1 MISSGMRDDDDGV
14 SSDGVWVWYGTIV
27 SYPLVSRLVRLYSYL
42 VPAVPTDRR
51 TICFTP
57 RKGREPKLKN
67 TDIRKQKT
75 ENSTK
80 YPDRFGIMLLTDLF
94 TVLTSSWHRP
104 GTILCTLSFSISIH
118 SSQFRNN
125 LIFCKQKDD
134 EICRQGPY

>member
-1 MISSGMRDDDDGV
+1 MVYLLMRWGMGMVWYYRIVSSRISSRPFV
-14 SSDGVWVWYGTIV
+14 
-27 SYPLVSRLVRLYSYL
+27 LVPR

-51 TICFTP
+51 TRYLFHTQE
-57 RKGREPKLKN
+57 RTGAKTKN

>member
-1 MISSGMRDDDDGV
+1 MVYLLMRWCMGMVLYYRIVSSRISSRPFV
-14 SSDGVWVWYGTIV
+14 
-27 SYPLVSRLVRLYSYL
+27 L
-42 VPAVPTDRR
+42 VPRTCRTDGPPYS
-51 TICFTP
+51 ICFTP

-118 SSQFRNN
+118 SSQFCNN
-125 LIFCKQKDD
+125 LIFCKQNDD

>member
-1 MISSGMRDDDDGV
+1 MMVYLLMGYGYGMV
-14 SSDGVWVWYGTIV
+14 L
-27 SYPLVSRLVRLYSYL
+27 SYRILSYL
-42 VPAVPTDRR
+42 VSSVCTHTLYLPYRR
-51 TICFTP
+51 TTCFTQ
-57 RKGREPKLKN
+57 GRGRAKAKK

-118 SSQFRNN
+118 SSQFCNN
-125 LIFCKQKDD
+125 LIFCKQNDD